1 VRPDLVAV
9 REAFESWLYVPD
21 PGALYAVLATA
32 AAHRLDGDPTWLQ
45 LVSPSSG
52 GKTEIL
58 NALSALPE
66 VHHAA
71 TLTEA
76 ALLSG
81 TPKREK
87 AADAKGGLLRSIGD
101 SGVLCLKDF
110 GSVLS
115 MNRDARAALL
125 AALREI
131 YDGAW
136 TRHVGTDGGRAL
148 HWSGKLTLI
157 AGCTPAI
164 DQHHAVIAQLGER
177 FCIYRLSVDDATEHA
192 RRSLAHARHEKAMR
206 AELRDAVGGFF
217 DGLTFTAPD
226 LTAGDIERLV
236 ALSTLV
242 VRCRSAVIRDAYS
255 SREIELVPDA
265 EAPGRVVGTLE
276 RMLAGLRVIGVDH
289 EEAWRVV
296 VKVGL
301 DSMPALRR
309 KAIELL
315 LTSGGDQRKTSEIA
329 TACGLPTSTTLRVL
343 EDLAAHAVIQRYSG
357 GGQGKADHWQIAA
370 WTAAQYQAATSPET
384 SEVHLYEDP
393 SKDPDRMFNNISGEV
408 APLGEPIEERGVSDG
423 YENARLAEVALDV
436 TGAFVNAREAEPL
449 NPNDAEPVVGLD
461 PVLERAPE
469 PLLDVMEAARLT
481 ITGHAW
487 DEATSEDAMR
497 DDFQQLQHSAKTT
510 GTLDMDAVLE
520 LWRAERGRRYGTA
533 AAVETA

>member
-1 VRPDLVAV
+1 MQPEPQLESGDDAEPTVGPGAAASRRLVAV
-9 REAFESWLYVPD
+9 RDAFERWLYVPD

-52 GKTEIL
+52 GKTEFL

-125 AALREI
+125 AALREV

-136 TRHVGTDGGRAL
+136 TRHVGTDGGRTL

-177 FCIYRLSVDDATEHA
+177 FCMYRLALDDATEHA
-192 RRSLAHARHEKAMR
+192 RRSLAHARQEKIMR

-217 DGLTFTAPD
+217 DGLSFAAPD
-226 LTAGDIERLV
+226 LTSGDVDRLV
-236 ALSTLV
+236 ALSVLV
-242 VRCRSAVIRDAYS
+242 VRCRSAVIRDPFS

-265 EAPGRVVGTLE
+265 EAPGRVVGALE
-276 RMLAGLRVIGVDH
+276 RILAGLRVIGVDH

-296 VKVGL
+296 VKIGL

-315 LTSGGDQRKTSEIA
+315 LEHDGDPRKTSEIA

-343 EDLAAHAVIQRYSG
+343 EDLTAHGVIQRYS

-370 WTAAQYQAATSPET
+370 WTADQYRAATSPEM
-384 SEVHLYEDP
+384 SDVPLRVHL
-393 SKDPDRMFNNISGEV
+393 SKDPDRMFNNISGV
-408 APLGEPIEERGVSDG
+408 VSSPDNIADDLAHGEQP
-423 YENARLAEVALDV
+423 
-436 TGAFVNAREAEPL
+436 
-449 NPNDAEPVVGLD
+449 
-461 PVLERAPE
+461 
-469 PLLDVMEAARLT
+469 
-481 ITGHAW
+481 
-487 DEATSEDAMR
+487 
-497 DDFQQLQHSAKTT
+497 
-510 GTLDMDAVLE
+510 
-520 LWRAERGRRYGTA
+520 
-533 AAVETA
+533 